1 MTLLYR
7 RITYITFIIIFLI
20 LAPAAILYTQ
30 GFRYNFH
37 YSRVQKTGIMI
48 ISSMPRRAQI
58 SLNGT
63 VYDKDTTPTKVENML
78 PGDYEITLTKEGYHN
93 WNKKLPIYENN
104 TTFAEDVI
112 LWKDDYPVSI
122 SQTTST
128 DWLASPDNSK
138 IAYISNNQ
146 VVFFD
151 TTNNS
156 FVYPADSQK
165 LNKIKILGWS
175 NTSKKII
182 IKNQMA
188 DITSYFVIN
197 SEQLPTPQLQKII
210 NYSYESLKWDIDSD
224 NIIYGLAP
232 GSGWKIDLFQNK
244 HDRLLTGQVDDFIIK
259 DDKIFTL
266 ESGNLFWRSLGTNQL
281 VNPLEEINCQNC
293 KFINKKSSQLILF
306 DNVSNQIY
314 FVDPEN
320 RLQTIASQAKAIN
333 WLDDDTLL
341 FYNDWEI
348 WIYNLGTR
356 EPELITR
363 LGQKIQF
370 ALWHTAGRHII
381 FVSNNMIK
389 IIELDNRELRN
400 VVELVT
406 PEKITD
412 WSIDS
417 RGEILYFSGQLN
429 NKYGFYSLNIR

>member
-1 MTLLYR
+1 
-7 RITYITFIIIFLI
+7 
-20 LAPAAILYTQ
+20 
-30 GFRYNFH
+30 
-37 YSRVQKTGIMI
+37 
-48 ISSMPRRAQI
+48 
-58 SLNGT
+58 
-63 VYDKDTTPTKVENML
+63 
-78 PGDYEITLTKEGYHN
+78 
-93 WNKKLPIYENN
+93 
-104 TTFAEDVI
+104 
-112 LWKDDYPVSI
+112 
-122 SQTTST
+122 
-128 DWLASPDNSK
+128 
-138 IAYISNNQ
+138 
-146 VVFFD
+146 
-151 TTNNS
+151 
-156 FVYPADSQK
+156 
-165 LNKIKILGWS
+165 
-175 NTSKKII
+175 
-182 IKNQMA
+182 MA